1 MENSLNHFRQFPHR
15 EFIENGARQRSD
27 TDLFGCPIDIER
39 DELQK
44 LKLRLTVAVRL
55 PAPRMGVHNP
65 SLSILVD
72 VGEEVG

>member
-1 MENSLNHFRQFPHR
+1 M
-15 EFIENGARQRSD
+15 
-27 TDLFGCPIDIER
+27 FGVPIDIER

-65 SLSILVD
+65 SLRTLVD